1 MSITIEIPATLR
13 RFAAQR
19 ESVAVD
25 AVDLQGA
32 LRQLVQQHP
41 AMSEHLFARDGSL
54 RRIVNVFVN
63 DTHIRQFGTGPQD
76 VRPGDTIHLVPAFA
90 GG

>member
-1 MSITIEIPATLR
+1 MSVMFEIPATLR

-19 ESVAVD
+19 EHVAVE
-25 AVDLQGA
+25 AADLQGA

-41 AMSEHLFARDGSL
+41 SMGSHLFARDGSL
-54 RRIVNVFVN
+54 RRLVNIFINEQHV
-63 DTHIRQFGTGPQD
+63 RQVGDAPVALRQGD
-76 VRPGDTIHLVPAFA
+76 VIHLVVAFA